1 MAQVSNETN
10 ENVLQL
16 PLSQIQDSNNVCYQ
30 NAVENQTTAKTTSE
44 TLIDLS
50 SCNSNLTEQDK
61 SDLGNVISSNLEKF
75 FLKHDIET
83 PDGVLSVVHSL
94 SYGDMLISFLLL
106 AILVVFVIKWFW
118 EVLRY

>member
-1 MAQVSNETN
+1 MAQVSSETH

-16 PLSQIQDSNNVCYQ
+16 PLSQIQDNDNVCYQ
-30 NAVENQTTAKTTSE
+30 NAVESQTTSQTTSE

-50 SCNSNLTEQDK
+50 SCDSNFTDQDK
-61 SDLGNVISSNLEKF
+61 LDLSNTISASLEN
-75 FLKHDIET
+75 FLAKHDIET
-83 PDGVLSVVHSL
+83 PDGILNIVHSL

-106 AILVVFVIKWFW
+106 AILVVLVIKWFW